1 MSRPEITSDRRRVAE
16 IGDGPAQAAARAIA
30 FGPFVADAESGR
42 LLEAGRVIAL
52 APKPFETLYYLAGQA
67 GRVVPKRSES
77 WGDRPG
83 SGRGWW
89 SDTALSLMAI

>member
-42 LLEAGRVIAL
+42 LLEAA
-52 APKPFETLYYLAGQA
+52 A
-67 GRVVPKRSES
+67 
-77 WGDRPG
+77 
-83 SGRGWW
+83 
-89 SDTALSLMAI
+89 